1 MLTSLMDTDDAAASS
16 VEIKAKKPKFT
27 THKVV
32 NSKNFTTAN
41 ITEVPQEYTCP
52 KVTGEVTYNGKEDL
66 DGIAITAVYK
76 LGDKSVYAYTTYLQS
91 IESGSTES
99 FEINPIST
107 ELPDHDSVEV
117 YVQNW

>member
-1 MLTSLMDTDDAAASS
+1 MDTGDAAASS

-52 KVTGEVTYNGKEDL
+52 KVTGEVTYNGKEDFPFIQTRAKNNGQIRAL
-66 DGIAITAVYK
+66 EARPIRRRR
-76 LGDKSVYAYTTYLQS
+76 QR
-91 IESGSTES
+91 ESMPACLWP
-99 FEINPIST
+99 N
-107 ELPDHDSVEV
+107 
-117 YVQNW
+117 